1 MENEKVEAGAQMYRE
16 REPAAAFTSAAALL
30 PFPMSIATRTGDD
43 GTTGLIFGQRVPK
56 SHVRVEAVGRF
67 DELNAALGAAKAT
80 PPAAPALVAAL
91 EDIQRELVLV
101 MGELSADDR
110 DQERYA
116 QSRFGTLSDESL
128 QRVDRQVRDLEN
140 GDPPLRFD
148 GWATPGRTPLA
159 AALDVARV
167 TARRAERRRR
177 AMREA
182 GHPVRGLVLQYVNR
196 ASDLLW
202 LLARQAEQ

>member
-1 MENEKVEAGAQMYRE
+1 
-16 REPAAAFTSAAALL
+16 
-30 PFPMSIATRTGDD
+30 MSIATRTGDD
-43 GTTGLIFGQRVPK
+43 GTTGLVFGQRVPK

-67 DELNAALGAAKAT
+67 DELNAALGLAKSAASFG
-80 PPAAPALVAAL
+80 APLVATL
-91 EDIQRELVLV
+91 ENIQRELVNV
-101 MGELSADDR
+101 MGELSADDA

-116 QSRFGTLSDESL
+116 QSRFGKLAPEALERLD
-128 QRVDRQVRDLEN
+128 QGVRDLEN

-167 TARRAERRRR
+167 TARRAERHLV

-182 GHPVRGLVLQYVNR
+182 GHPVRTLLLQYVNR

>member
-1 MENEKVEAGAQMYRE
+1 
-16 REPAAAFTSAAALL
+16 
-30 PFPMSIATRTGDD
+30 MSIATRTGDD
-43 GTTGLIFGQRVPK
+43 GSTGLIYGQRVPK

-67 DELNAALGAAKAT
+67 DELNAALGTAKAT
-80 PPAAPALVAAL
+80 PPLDNALVGIL

-101 MGELSADDR
+101 MGELSADDA

-116 QSRFGTLSDESL
+116 QSRFGSL
-128 QRVDRQVRDLEN
+128 TPASLERIDRQVRELEN

-148 GWATPGRTPLA
+148 GWATPGRTPPA

-167 TARRAERRRR
+167 TARRAERHLV

-182 GHPVRGLVLQYVNR
+182 GHPVRTLVLQYVNR

-202 LLARQAEQ
+202 LLARKAEQ

>member
-1 MENEKVEAGAQMYRE
+1 
-16 REPAAAFTSAAALL
+16 
-30 PFPMSIATRTGDD
+30 MSIATRTGDD

-56 SHVRVEAVGRF
+56 CHVRVEAVGRF
-67 DELNAALGAAKAT
+67 DELNAALGTAKAT
-80 PPAAPALVAAL
+80 PPLDNALVGTL
-91 EDIQRELVLV
+91 EDIQRELVLI
-101 MGELSADDR
+101 MGELSADDA

-116 QSRFGTLSDESL
+116 QTAVSVRSTPEALTRL
-128 QRVDRQVRDLEN
+128 DRQVRELEN

-148 GWATPGRTPLA
+148 GWATPGRTPPA

-167 TARRAERRRR
+167 TARRAERHLV

-182 GHPVRGLVLQYVNR
+182 GHPVRALVLQYVNR

-202 LLARQAEQ
+202 LLARKAEQ

>member
-1 MENEKVEAGAQMYRE
+1 
-16 REPAAAFTSAAALL
+16 
-30 PFPMSIATRTGDD
+30 MSIATRTGDD
-43 GTTGLIFGQRVPK
+43 GTTGLVFGQRVSK

-67 DELNAALGAAKAT
+67 DELNAALGVAKSAASAS
-80 PPAAPALVAAL
+80 APLAAAL
-91 EDIQRELVLV
+91 ENIQRDLVNI
-101 MGELSADDR
+101 MGELSAADA

-116 QSRFGTLSDESL
+116 QSRFGSLAPESL
-128 QRVDRQVRDLEN
+128 ELLDQGVRDLEGGN
-140 GDPPLRFD
+140 PPLRFD

-167 TARRAERRRR
+167 TARRAERHLV

-182 GHPVRGLVLQYVNR
+182 GHPVRVLVLQYVNR